1 MIPGSKRLRLVSL
14 VALFSG
20 IGLMLSPLL
29 RAQVPWGM
37 EPPKTPGAQRNAQGA
52 VQSQVNWLLN
62 ATRTAP
68 NYGAGGY
75 GLLMQQFDMLCGAY
89 NGFKQ
94 SLTPRQLD
102 YGANDLAE
110 LDGGLDIIREAF
122 NNYQEQ
128 LADGRSGASATR
140 DLCSVLRQ
148 STTLWFQE
156 FKRDCNRLRVGFP

>member
-1 MIPGSKRLRLVSL
+1 MIPSSKRLRLIYLIGCCV
-14 VALFSG
+14 G

-37 EPPKTPGAQRNAQGA
+37 ETPRTPMAQRNAQNA
-52 VQSQVNWLLN
+52 VQSQVNWLQN

-75 GLLMQQFDMLCGAY
+75 GLLLQQFEMLCNAY

-94 SLTPRQLD
+94 TLSPRQVAN
-102 YGANDLAE
+102 GANYLAE

-122 NNYQEQ
+122 GNYQDEV
-128 LADGRSGASATR
+128 ANGRSGALATR
-140 DLCSVLRQ
+140 SLCQVLRQ
-148 STTLWFQE
+148 ATDLWSRE
-156 FKRDCNRLRVGFP
+156 FKEDCNQLGVGWP